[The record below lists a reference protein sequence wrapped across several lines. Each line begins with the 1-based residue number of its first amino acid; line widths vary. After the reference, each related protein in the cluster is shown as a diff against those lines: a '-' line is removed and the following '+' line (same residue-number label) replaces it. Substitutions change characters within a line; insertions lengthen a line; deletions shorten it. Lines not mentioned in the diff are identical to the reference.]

1 MIIPDTW
8 DIVYPWYAIPGTSI
22 ETEQQCGI
30 LGRIC
35 IPYKV
40 YSWYSSSII
49 PGTQYLVSWYEREY
63 CCAWNPSK
71 ARAARC
77 THRARS
83 DATQDVALSLLHFA
97 QKRIL
102 SLTLPPCCH
111 LCPPLHRPEDEGR
124 GYPRRDSRGDRCA
137 FLRRGF
143 LLGPAGHSWCLSHGV
158 LCLLSPSCGRHRQVQ
173 IADWSDEVP
182 RTPEELQKLAAEF
195 QASTFIRTHRLF
207 KYVKY
212 LFSASFLHSCA
223 PSRRAA
229 HWHSMFRPSAL

>member
-8 DIVYPWYAIPGTSI
+8 DIVYPWYAIRALKQNSSAASLDVYVYRTNY
-22 ETEQQCGI
+22 
-30 LGRIC
+30 
-35 IPYKV
+35 IPATAVVSYQV
-40 YSWYSSSII
+40 LDTWY
-49 PGTQYLVSWYEREY
+49 LEY

-97 QKRIL
+97 QQRIL

-229 HWHSMFRPSAL
+229 HRHSMFRPSAL

>member
-1 MIIPDTW
+1 MHGTRRKQGPHTVHIEPD
-8 DIVYPWYAIPGTSI
+8 P
-22 ETEQQCGI
+22 
-30 LGRIC
+30 
-35 IPYKV
+35 
-40 YSWYSSSII
+40 
-49 PGTQYLVSWYEREY
+49 
-63 CCAWNPSK
+63 
-71 ARAARC
+71 
-77 THRARS
+77 
-83 DATQDVALSLLHFA
+83 TQDVALSLLHFA

-111 LCPPLHRPEDEGR
+111 LCPPLHRPEEEGR

-158 LCLLSPSCGRHRQVQ
+158 LCLLTPSCGRHRQVQ
-173 IADWSDEVP
+173 IADWSDEIP

-195 QASTFIRTHRLF
+195 QASTFICTHRLF